1 MAVYIVKPK
10 HRYRSLPARATPPTH
25 DIFGSDGISYRSKS
39 DLGLGI
45 MTNPHALHPGV
56 LNS

>member
-25 DIFGSDGISYRSKS
+25 DIFGSDGILYRSKS
-39 DLGLGI
+39 DLGI